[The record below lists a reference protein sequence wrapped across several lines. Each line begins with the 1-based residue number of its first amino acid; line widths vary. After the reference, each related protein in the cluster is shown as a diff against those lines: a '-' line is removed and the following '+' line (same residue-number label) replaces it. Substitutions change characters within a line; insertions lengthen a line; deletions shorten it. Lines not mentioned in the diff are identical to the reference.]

1 MVKTRGGNDTQPQ
14 NAAQLCSAAHNAEAQ
29 ESPYVSTTPLE
40 AKTCEA
46 ARHPSTLNVEAA
58 LARVGVQL
66 DSSCACEQRYL
77 WQVFVA
83 YAEYRKA
90 LENGQD
96 TTEQWAWLDYCMSV
110 FLFHYSRRFFGAKLT
125 LPYLAAMEA
134 TTSERCRLGDRPH
147 CDIVAMQQAA
157 GCSFHAD
164 NWVTDRHVKRYD
176 AEVLLYSQWALQF
189 ESYAALG
196 YNIHNGTGAVV
207 LARRR
212 ARRTM
217 RGILQTAGLQAGN
230 QQHHAQVVQQ
240 LVQQNVAV
248 LRHGSGNVRAWAGNA
263 LRLQG
268 GSWSPNAAN
277 DPRALPWFERD
288 AMAAAVAAD
297 DDEAAP
303 LMIERPTEALDV
315 VEGDGTMELEE
326 LAAPG
331 EPGHDAPME
340 LDGDN
345 LCGNHVFTVMPH
357 SLIYTQ
363 ATAPRSPMRRGARLG
378 RTTSASRR
386 LVSVGTA
393 RAAPWRSPS
402 SYCRARS

>member
-1 MVKTRGGNDTQPQ
+1 MVKTRKGNSTQPRSTP
-14 NAAQLCSAAHNAEAQ
+14 QLCSAAHNAEAQ
-29 ESPYVSTTPLE
+29 ESPFVTTTPLE

-90 LENGQD
+90 LENGDD
-96 TTEQWAWLDYCMSV
+96 TTEQWAWLEFCISV
-110 FLFHYSRRFFGAKLT
+110 YLFHYSRRFFGAKLT

-134 TTSERCRLGDRPH
+134 TTTTNWQMNGMAARDH
-147 CDIVAMQQAA
+147 CDIVALQEEA

-164 NWVTDRHVKRYD
+164 NWISDRKIKRHD
-176 AEVLLYSQWALQF
+176 AEVLLYSPWALQF
-189 ESYAALG
+189 ESCLALG
-196 YNIHNGTGAVV
+196 YDIHNGTGAVV

-263 LRLQG
+263 LRLRG
-268 GSWSPNAAN
+268 GSWSPNAAD
-277 DPRALPWFERD
+277 DPRALTWFVVTAERQ
-288 AMAAAVAAD
+288 
-297 DDEAAP
+297 
-303 LMIERPTEALDV
+303 T
-315 VEGDGTMELEE
+315 
-326 LAAPG
+326 
-331 EPGHDAPME
+331 
-340 LDGDN
+340 
-345 LCGNHVFTVMPH
+345 
-357 SLIYTQ
+357 
-363 ATAPRSPMRRGARLG
+363 
-378 RTTSASRR
+378 
-386 LVSVGTA
+386 
-393 RAAPWRSPS
+393 
-402 SYCRARS
+402 